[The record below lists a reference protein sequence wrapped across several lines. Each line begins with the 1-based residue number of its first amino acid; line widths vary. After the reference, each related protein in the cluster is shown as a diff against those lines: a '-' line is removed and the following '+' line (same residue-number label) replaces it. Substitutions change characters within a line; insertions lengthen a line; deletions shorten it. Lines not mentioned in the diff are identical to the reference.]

1 MSEPNAN
8 LIFDR
13 PIVTGSGAARN
24 ENCSVELLGLAIYGD
39 YRHGYQLPCLDEAAQ
54 AAVVRVNDL
63 LSDEAKQTRRWRLLV
78 ARLGLC
84 HAHGNDRLSL
94 RMALW
99 AARSVEHLAD
109 DPRVKACNDTFER
122 WLAGDATDDELAAA
136 GAAAEAAAGAEAAW
150 AAAWA
155 AGVDRDDAL
164 MEWLDAYLTAWHKT
178 ACDEGEAIPSEQED
192 EYVAFVEQLDLLLDE
207 RATGGPM
214 PKGNTA

>member
-1 MSEPNAN
+1 RTIARSTGATMSEPNAN

-150 AAAWA
+150 SVGGGGEAAAGGGAGGAGAGA

-178 ACDEGEAIPSEQED
+178 ACDEGEAI
-192 EYVAFVEQLDLLLDE
+192 
-207 RATGGPM
+207 
-214 PKGNTA
+214 